1 VAVILIGG
9 GARSGKSRY
18 ALQLAKQRGSRLA
31 FIATATRS
39 DEDMS
44 ARIDRH
50 RADRPVDF
58 ITIEEPVELAAA
70 IRDTDADAIV
80 VDCLTL
86 WLANIFKRDIA
97 EETERLTQSA
107 RATAA
112 TVIFVTNEVG
122 CGIHP
127 ETPLGR
133 KFRDEAGILNQRV
146 GESADEIYWLIF
158 GQPLRVR

>member
-1 VAVILIGG
+1 MAVILIGG

-18 ALQLAKQRGSRLA
+18 ALQLAKQRGTRFA

-50 RADRPVDF
+50 RADRGPEF
-58 ITIEEPVELAAA
+58 ETIEEPIEIAAA
-70 IRDTDADAIV
+70 IRNIHADAIV

-86 WLANIFKRDIA
+86 WLANILRLDA
-97 EETERLTQSA
+97 DTETANLIDAA
-107 RATAA
+107 RASTGA
-112 TVIFVTNEVG
+112 VIFVTNEVG

-127 ETPLGR
+127 ETEVGR
-133 KFRDEAGILNQRV
+133 DFRDRAGILNQRIADA
-146 GESADEIYWLIF
+146 ADEVYFMVF
-158 GQPLRVR
+158 GQAVRVK